1 MVGSVGVGEARGAGR
16 WAVVGR
22 GFEEEGGWGGA
33 GTLLKSA
40 DQACTPRD
48 GHGGITEGYQ
58 DAKATSQYRTRSWRP
73 PSNEFVLD
81 ARPCY
86 DGGILPS
93 GSGHLANSC
102 TSWRKLG

>member
-1 MVGSVGVGEARGAGR
+1 MDTVARSNSTMP
-16 WAVVGR
+16 
-22 GFEEEGGWGGA
+22 
-33 GTLLKSA
+33 GTK
-40 DQACTPRD
+40 TR
-48 GHGGITEGYQ
+48 HGNVAI
-58 DAKATSQYRTRSWRP
+58 
-73 PSNEFVLD
+73 SNEIFGMPSDATNFFWSFSLSLHLTTITLLD